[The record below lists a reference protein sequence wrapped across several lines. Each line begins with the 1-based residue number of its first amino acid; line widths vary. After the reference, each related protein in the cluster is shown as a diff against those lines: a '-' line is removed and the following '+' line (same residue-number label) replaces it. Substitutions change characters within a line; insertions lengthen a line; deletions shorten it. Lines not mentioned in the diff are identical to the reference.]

1 MTIYSL
7 NVLLPRYGTG
17 PLFHVWFY
25 LLLLDLHTGFSRGK
39 CGGLVFPSL
48 SEFPRFVVIH
58 TVKTLVNDAVDVFF
72 LEFSCFFYDTMD
84 VGNLISHSS
93 AFSKSN
99 LNTWKFL
106 PHTLLKKTVK
116 AS

>member
-1 MTIYSL
+1 MQVSQEAGKVVWYS
-7 NVLLPRYGTG
+7 N
-17 PLFHVWFY
+17 LFK
-25 LLLLDLHTGFSRGK
+25 T
-39 CGGLVFPSL
+39 FPQ
-48 SEFPRFVVIH
+48 FVVIH
-58 TVKTLVNDAVDVFF
+58 TVKSLSVVKEAKADVS

-84 VGNLISHSS
+84 FGNLISHSS

-99 LNTWKFL
+99 LNTWKLL